1 MFYLSV
7 DGVFVNGMSFAHLEY
22 DELAELEP
30 TMKRMENHLIWKQI
44 SREKLEGSIVG
55 KAGLYHVFRKL

>member
-1 MFYLSV
+1 
-7 DGVFVNGMSFAHLEY
+7 MSFAHLEY